1 MQRLYKYIS
10 SQVPFLV
17 IGTLLCTIIDS
28 LFYIFVENKY
38 DRGILVIGANFMMT
52 LGMVLILML
61 LSVFKAALR
70 VPPRFLLGKVRQYH
84 RQGNDSP
91 YQRH

>member
-28 LFYIFVENKY
+28 LFYIFVENKF
-38 DRGILVIGANFMMT
+38 DRGFLVIGANFMMT
-52 LGMVLILML
+52 LGMVFILML
-61 LSVFKAALR
+61 LSVFKAD
-70 VPPRFLLGKVRQYH
+70 KIVR
-84 RQGNDSP
+84 
-91 YQRH
+91 